1 MKDAKFSDAQI
12 MAILRQAETGV
23 PVSELCREHGMS
35 SASFYKWRA
44 KFGGMDASLMSEMKD
59 MAEGNRRLKRMYAEM
74 SMQNDLLK
82 EALGKK
88 R

>member
-1 MKDAKFSDAQI
+1 MKYGRFSNAQI
-12 MAILRQAETGV
+12 MAVLKQAEGGV
-23 PVSELCREHGMS
+23 PVSELCREHEMS

-44 KFGGMDASLMSEMKD
+44 KFGGMDASLISEMKD
-59 MAEGNRRLKRMYAEM
+59 MAEQNHRLKKMYAEM

-88 R
+88 L

>member
-1 MKDAKFSDAQI
+1 MKNAKFSDAQI
-12 MAILRQAETGV
+12 MAVLRQAENVV

-44 KFGGMDASLMSEMKD
+44 KFGGMDASMMSEMKA
-59 MAEGNRRLKRMYAEM
+59 MAEENRRLKRMYAEM